1 MEEKKLDEQVELIET
16 FKPNE
21 TKNDWDSLGGKPKG
35 ELLNQIDEKG
45 VIKNIDA
52 SSIRTGVLTGA
63 KIQTNPTG
71 ARVVIGGEGDLRNDI
86 LLIDDTTGG
95 TTPVTG
101 NTASI
106 KFARSDDASQVFRIQ
121 KRSGKNDNDENV
133 VEMFYEKDANGAD
146 ENYIFI
152 GKKGDGTASDIHTD
166 IVQVETNDVVSIGN
180 KNNNSV
186 PILQVGSTEAIGLNA
201 GGTFVVIS
209 ASKADTDTGY
219 SNGGRI
225 VINILDNE
233 SSSSGITPMII
244 DKDGI
249 HLVSTNGTQ
258 IGLLGVNNSTGAL
271 QWNGIDIS

>member
-152 GKKGDGTASDIHTD
+152 GKRGDVGDSDIHTD
-166 IVQVETNDVVSIGN
+166 HISLSAKDSIVIHN
-180 KNNNSV
+180 KNTE
-186 PILQVGSTEAIGLNA
+186 STKANIA
-201 GGTFVVIS
+201 VQSTTSSGGTLIALV
-209 ASKADTDTGY
+209 ASKASTDTGA
-219 SNGGRI
+219 GGGGAYI
-225 VINILDNE
+225 AFSLLDNE
-233 SSSSGITPMII
+233 ATTGITFMYI

-249 HLVSTNGTQ
+249 HLQSAAQSG
-258 IGLLGVNNSTGAL
+258 ILGVNNTTGAL
-271 QWNGIDIS
+271 QWNGVDIS